1 MSHTYHFLCV
11 DCQEVFDL
19 GKAVNL
25 DENGQSIPWQFNGF
39 RDQDSTEW
47 IAKDSLWSL
56 IQVWLLN
63 HIGHEIRIVPESY
76 LDRIDTEGKL
86 NYLDSCQDILSKRA
100 NINPDDFS
108 DAALIPKKVAI
119 KLLQS

>member
-19 GKAVNL
+19 GKAINM
-25 DENGQSIPWQFNGF
+25 DENGRSIPWQFSGWI
-39 RDQDSTEW
+39 DQDNSEW
-47 IAKDSLWSL
+47 ISKDSLWSL

-63 HIGHEIRIVPESY
+63 HIGHETRIVPESY
-76 LDRIDTEGKL
+76 LDKIDTEGKL
-86 NYLDSCQDILSKRA
+86 NYLDSRQEILSKQT

-108 DAALIPKKVAI
+108 DAALIPKKVEL
-119 KLLQS
+119 KLSG